1 MAKVQSIT
9 LMFKNCES
17 ITVPLK
23 YVGYFFIGDIKTNL
37 ETITRGCIEKRDT
50 AKEFFIEIFSEANTK
65 YDGFYN
71 CELFERLYLFQD
83 LYMIG
88 VTYDDGTE
96 QYINLDYYGTKKNAH
111 EAVKISRLGNLYI
124 CVCAK
129 KCLDDYI
136 LEKDMN
142 NPQEV
147 NLRKSSELLAKSKP
161 KNEEEEDNDGYY

>member
-17 ITVPLK
+17 ITIPLK

-37 ETITRGCIEKRDT
+37 KVVAHGCIEKRDT
-50 AKEFFIEIFSEANTK
+50 AKEFFIEIFGEANTK

-71 CELFERLYLFQD
+71 CELFERLYLYQD
-83 LYMIG
+83 LYMVN
-88 VTYDDGTE
+88 VTYDDGTQ
-96 QYINLDYYGTKKNAH
+96 QYISLDYLGTKKNAH
-111 EAVKISRLGNLYI
+111 EGVRISRLGNIYI

-129 KCLDDYI
+129 KCLDDYV
-136 LEKDMN
+136 LEKDIN

-147 NLRKSSELLAKSKP
+147 NIRKNLELLPKSKL
-161 KNEEEEDNDGYY
+161 KNKEEENDGYY

>member
-17 ITVPLK
+17 INIPLK

-50 AKEFFIEIFSEANTK
+50 AKEFYIEIFGEANTK
-65 YDGFYN
+65 YDGLFN
-71 CELFERLYLFQD
+71 CELFERLYLYQD
-83 LYMIG
+83 LCMVGI
-88 VTYDDGTE
+88 TYDDGAQ
-96 QYINLDYYGTKKNAH
+96 QYINLDYLGTKKNAH
-111 EAVKISRLGNLYI
+111 ESVKISRLGNLYM

-147 NLRKSSELLAKSKP
+147 NLRKSSELLP
-161 KNEEEEDNDGYY
+161 KKEKEEDDDGYY